1 MPKRY
6 TNVQSYKF
14 IFPKKALLMV
24 LKNAEYLKSLV
35 SVLPD
40 QPGIYQYFDQSG
52 KIIYVGKAKNLK
64 KRVTSYF
71 VKNHQ
76 NRKTELLVRSISD
89 IKHMVVETEQDALL
103 LENNLIKKYQPRY
116 NIRLKDDKTYP
127 WIVIKNERFPRVFQ
141 TRNVIRDGSTYFGPY
156 TSIFT
161 VRMLLEFFRKTYKLR
176 NCKLNLSEENIRLKK
191 FKVCLEF
198 HIGNCLGPCVGKLA
212 HDQYMKS
219 IDQIKEILKGN
230 ISGVIKYLKDLMNQF
245 SSEYKFEEA
254 ALIKDKLELL
264 EKFQSKSTVVSN
276 SISDVDVF
284 TIDQDEDFAYI
295 NYLKII
301 QGAIMQT
308 YTLELKKVL
317 DESPNELLELAIVD
331 IRQKIFSNA
340 KEILVPFKLDFELEG
355 VKFLVPKQG
364 DKKKLLDL
372 SERNAKYYRIE
383 KQKHMSV
390 PKTEKNAIRILE
402 TMQKDLQLKSQP
414 IHIEC
419 FDNSNL
425 QGTNPVASSVVFRN
439 TRPSK
444 KDYRHYNVKT
454 VVGPD
459 DFASMEEIVFRR
471 YRRLIDEEK
480 SLPQLIVVD
489 GGKGQLGAA
498 LNALEKL
505 DLRGKIAIIGIA
517 KRLEEIYFP
526 GDSVPLYLDKNSETL
541 KIIQQLRDEA
551 HRFGITFHR
560 NKRSGEFIKSELE
573 NISGIG
579 EKTITAV
586 LKRFKS
592 VENLKKQGYRVVADE
607 IGDSKARIIFD
618 FYKLTY

>member
-1 MPKRY
+1 
-6 TNVQSYKF
+6 
-14 IFPKKALLMV
+14 MV
-24 LKNAEYLKSLV
+24 LKNAEYIRSLV
-35 SVLPD
+35 SALPD
-40 QPGIYQYFDQSG
+40 QPGIYQYFDSTN

-64 KRVTSYF
+64 KRVSSYF
-71 VKNHQ
+71 NKNQQ
-76 NRKTELLVRSISD
+76 NRKTAILVRNIAD

-156 TSIFT
+156 TSILT
-161 VRMLLEFFRKTYKLR
+161 VRFLLDLFRRLFKLR
-176 NCKLNLSEENIRLKK
+176 NCKLNLSEENIRLRK
-191 FKVCLEF
+191 FKVCLEY
-198 HIGNCLGPCVGKLA
+198 HMGNCLGPCVGEIE
-212 HDQYMKS
+212 HEIYMKN

-230 ISGVIKYLKDLMNQF
+230 ISGVIKYLKDLMRQF
-245 SSEYKFEEA
+245 AEGLKYEEA
-254 ALIKDKLELL
+254 ALIKEKLELL

-284 TIDQDEDFAYI
+284 TIEQDESFAYV

-301 QGAIMQT
+301 RGAIIQT
-308 YTLELKKVL
+308 YTLEIKKVL
-317 DESPNELLELAIVD
+317 DESPTELLEFAIIE
-331 IRQKIFSNA
+331 IRLKIFSIA
-340 KEILVPFKLDFELEG
+340 KEILIPFKLGMELEG
-355 VKFLVPKQG
+355 IKMTVPKQG
-364 DKKKLLDL
+364 DKKKLLEL
-372 SERNAKYYRIE
+372 SERNAKYYRLE
-383 KQKHMSV
+383 KLKHVIVS
-390 PKTEKNAIRILE
+390 KTERNATRILE
-402 TMQKDLQLKSQP
+402 TMQKDLQLKVAP
-414 IHIEC
+414 VHIEC

-425 QGTNPVASSVVFRN
+425 QGTNPVSSCVVFRD
-439 TRPSK
+439 TKPSK
-444 KDYRHYNVKT
+444 KDYRHFNVKT

-459 DFASMEEIVFRR
+459 DFASMEEVVYRR
-471 YRRLIDEEK
+471 YKRLLDEEK

-505 DLRGKIAIIGIA
+505 NLRGKISIIGIA

-560 NKRSGEFIKSELE
+560 NKRSNEFIKSDLE

-579 EKTITAV
+579 EKTITAL

-592 VENLKKQGYRVVADE
+592 VENLKNQGYRQVAEE
-607 IGDSKARIIFD
+607 IGDSKARLIFD
-618 FYKLTY
+618 HYKLSY

>member
-1 MPKRY
+1 MA
-6 TNVQSYKF
+6 
-14 IFPKKALLMV
+14 I
-24 LKNAEYLKSLV
+24 KNAEYLKSLV

-176 NCKLNLSEENIRLKK
+176 NCKLNLSEENIHLKK
-191 FKVCLEF
+191 FKVCLEY
-198 HIGNCLGPCVGKLA
+198 HIGNCLGPCVGKLE

-230 ISGVIKYLKDLMNQF
+230 ISGVIKYLKDLMTQF

-383 KQKHMSV
+383 KQKHISV
-390 PKTEKNAIRILE
+390 PKTEKNANRILE

-425 QGTNPVASSVVFRN
+425 QGTNPVASCVVFRN

-480 SLPQLIVVD
+480 SLPQLIVID

-498 LNALEKL
+498 LTALEKL
-505 DLRGKIAIIGIA
+505 ELRGKIAIIGIA

>member
-1 MPKRY
+1 M
-6 TNVQSYKF
+6 
-14 IFPKKALLMV
+14 A
-24 LKNAEYLKSLV
+24 LKNIEYLRSLV
-35 SVLPD
+35 FVLPD
-40 QPGIYQYFDQSG
+40 QPGIYQYFDSAG

-64 KRVTSYF
+64 KRVSSYF
-71 VKNHQ
+71 KENQQ
-76 NRKTELLVRSISD
+76 NRKTELLVRSIAD

-141 TRNVIRDGSTYFGPY
+141 TRNLIRDGSAYFGPY
-156 TSIFT
+156 TSILT
-161 VRMLLEFFRKTYKLR
+161 VRILLELFRKLFKLR
-176 NCKLNLSEENIRLKK
+176 NCKLNLSEENIRQGK

-198 HIGNCLGPCVGKLA
+198 HIGNCKAPCVGKIE
-212 HDQYMKS
+212 HDLYMKN

-230 ISGVIKYLKDLMNQF
+230 ISGVIKYLKDLMRQL
-245 SSEYKFEEA
+245 SVGLKFEEA
-254 ALIKDKLELL
+254 AVIKEKLVLL
-264 EKFQSKSTVVSN
+264 EKFQSRSTVVSS

-284 TIDQDEDFAYI
+284 TIDSDELFAYV

-301 QGAIMQT
+301 NGAIIQT
-308 YTLELKKVL
+308 YTMEIKKVL
-317 DESPNELLELAIVD
+317 DESPVELLEFAIVE

-340 KEILVPFKLDFELEG
+340 KEILVPFKLVFLLEG
-355 VKFLVPKQG
+355 IKFQIPKQG
-364 DKKKLLDL
+364 DKKKLLEL
-372 SERNAKYYRIE
+372 SERNAKYYRLE
-383 KQKHMSV
+383 KLKHLIVS
-390 PKTEKNAIRILE
+390 KTEKSSSRILQ
-402 TMQKDLQLKSQP
+402 TMQKDLQLKDQP
-414 IHIEC
+414 FHIEC

-425 QGTNPVASSVVFRN
+425 QGTNPVSSCVVFKN
-439 TRPSK
+439 GRPSK
-444 KDYRHYNVKT
+444 KDYRHFNVKS

-459 DFASMEEIVFRR
+459 DFATMEEVVYRR
-471 YRRLIDEEK
+471 YKRLLDEEL

-489 GGKGQLGAA
+489 GGKGQLSAA

-505 DLRGKIAIIGIA
+505 NLRGKIAIIGIA

-526 GDSVPLYLDKNSETL
+526 GDPVPLYLDKNSETL

-560 NKRSGEFIKSELE
+560 NKRSGDFIKSELE
-573 NISGIG
+573 SIPGIG
-579 EKTITAV
+579 EKTITSL

-592 VENLKKQGYRVVADE
+592 VENLKKQGYMVVADE
-607 IGDSKARIIFD
+607 IGDSKARLIFG

>member
-1 MPKRY
+1 M
-6 TNVQSYKF
+6 
-14 IFPKKALLMV
+14 A
-24 LKNAEYLKSLV
+24 LKNAEYLRSLV

-40 QPGIYQYFDQSG
+40 QPGIYQYFDSTG

-64 KRVTSYF
+64 KRVASYF
-71 VKNHQ
+71 NKNQQ
-76 NRKTELLVRSISD
+76 NRKTELLVRNICE
-89 IKHMVVETEQDALL
+89 IRHMVVLTEQDALL

-127 WIVIKNERFPRVFQ
+127 WIVIKNEAFPRVFQ
-141 TRNVIRDGSTYFGPY
+141 TRTVIRDGSSYFGPY
-156 TSIFT
+156 TSILT
-161 VRMLLEFFRKTYKLR
+161 VRMLLDLFRKLFKLR
-176 NCKLNLSEENIRLKK
+176 NCKLNLSEENIRQRK

-198 HIGNCLGPCVGKLA
+198 HIGNCLAPCIGKMDHLR
-212 HDQYMKS
+212 YMEN

-230 ISGVIKYLKDLMNQF
+230 ISGVIKYLKDLMRQY
-245 SSEYKFEEA
+245 SADMKFEDA
-254 ALIKDKLELL
+254 AIIKEKLELL
-264 EKFQSKSTVVSN
+264 EKFQSRSTVVSN

-284 TIDQDEDFAYI
+284 TIDENEDFAYV

-301 QGAIMQT
+301 RGAIMQT

-317 DESPNELLELAIVD
+317 DESPSELLEFAIVD

-340 KEILVPFKLDFELEG
+340 KEILIPIKLDIELEG
-355 VKFLVPKQG
+355 IKFQIPKQG
-364 DKKKLLDL
+364 DKKKLLEL
-372 SERNAKYYRIE
+372 SERNAKYYRME
-383 KQKHMSV
+383 KMKHQEVSR
-390 PKTEKNAIRILE
+390 TEKSEMRILE
-402 TMQKDLQLKSQP
+402 TMQKDLQLKVQP
-414 IHIEC
+414 VHIEC

-425 QGTNPVASSVVFRN
+425 QGTNPVSSCVVFRN

-444 KDYRHYNVKT
+444 KDYRHFNVKT
-454 VVGPD
+454 VEGPD
-459 DFASMEEIVFRR
+459 DFASMEEVVYRR
-471 YRRLIDEEK
+471 YKRLLEEEK
-480 SLPQLIVVD
+480 SLPQLIVID

-498 LNALEKL
+498 LNSLEKL
-505 DLRGKIAIIGIA
+505 NLRGKIAIIGIA

-573 NISGIG
+573 NIIGIG
-579 EKTITAV
+579 EKTISAI

-592 VENLKKQGYRVVADE
+592 VENLKNTAYEQVADE

-618 FYKLTY
+618 FYKLSY

>member
-1 MPKRY
+1 M
-6 TNVQSYKF
+6 
-14 IFPKKALLMV
+14 I
-24 LKNAEYLKSLV
+24 LKNAEYIRSLV

-40 QPGIYQYFDQSG
+40 QPGIYQYFDSTG

-76 NRKTELLVRSISD
+76 NRKTDMLVRNISD
-89 IKHMVVETEQDALL
+89 IRHMVVETEQDALL

-127 WIVIKNERFPRVFQ
+127 WIVIKNELFPRVFL
-141 TRNVIRDGSTYFGPY
+141 TRNVIRDGSAYFGPY
-156 TSIFT
+156 TSILT
-161 VRMLLEFFRKTYKLR
+161 VRMLLELFRKLFKLR
-176 NCKLNLSEENIRLKK
+176 NCKLNLSEENIRQKK
-191 FKVCLEF
+191 FKVCLEY
-198 HIGNCLGPCVGKLA
+198 HIGNCLAPCIGKI
-212 HDQYMKS
+212 DQGQYTKS

-230 ISGVIKYLKDLMNQF
+230 ISGVIKYLKDLMRQF
-245 SSEYKFEEA
+245 SDDLKFEEA
-254 ALIKDKLELL
+254 AVVKEKLELL
-264 EKFQSKSTVVSN
+264 EKFQSRSTVVSN

-284 TIDQDEDFAYI
+284 TIEQDEDYAYV

-301 QGAIMQT
+301 SGAIMQT
-308 YTLELKKVL
+308 YTLEIKKVL
-317 DESPNELLELAIVD
+317 DESPSELLEFAIVE

-340 KEILVPFKLDFELEG
+340 KEILVSVKLDIKLEG
-355 VKFLVPKQG
+355 IKFLIPKQG
-364 DKKKLLDL
+364 DKKKLLEL

-383 KQKHMSV
+383 KQKHQMVS
-390 PKTEKNAIRILE
+390 KAENNATRILE
-402 TMQKDLQLKSQP
+402 TMQKDLQLKVQP
-414 IHIEC
+414 VHIEC

-425 QGTNPVASSVVFRN
+425 QGTNPVSSCVVFRN
-439 TRPSK
+439 TRPFK
-444 KDYRHYNVKT
+444 KDYRHFNVKT

-459 DFASMEEIVFRR
+459 DYASMEEVVYRR
-471 YRRLIDEEK
+471 YKRLVEEEK
-480 SLPQLIVVD
+480 SLPQLIVID

-505 DLRGKIAIIGIA
+505 KLRGKIAIIGIA

-526 GDSVPLYLDKNSETL
+526 GDPVPLYLDKNSETL

-560 NKRSGEFIKSELE
+560 NKRSGEFIQSELE
-573 NISGIG
+573 SIAGIG
-579 EKTITAV
+579 EKTISA
-586 LKRFKS
+586 LLRRFKS
-592 VENLKKQGYRVVADE
+592 VENLKKQGYQQVADE
-607 IGDSKARIIFD
+607 IGDSKARLVFD

>member
-1 MPKRY
+1 M
-6 TNVQSYKF
+6 F
-14 IFPKKALLMV
+14 LMFV
-24 LKNAEYLKSLV
+24 KDAEYIRSLV

-52 KIIYVGKAKNLK
+52 TIIYVGKAKNLK

-71 VKNHQ
+71 VKNQQ
-76 NRKTELLVRSISD
+76 NRKTELLVRSIAD

-127 WIVIKNERFPRVFQ
+127 WIVITNERFPRVFQ

-156 TSIFT
+156 TSLFT
-161 VRMLLEFFRKTYKLR
+161 VRTLLDFFHKIYKLR
-176 NCKLNLSEENIRLKK
+176 TCRLNLSEENIRLGK

-198 HIGNCLGPCVGKLA
+198 HIGNCMGPCEGKIEYEL
-212 HDQYMKS
+212 YMKN
-219 IDQIKEILKGN
+219 ITQIKEILKGN
-230 ISGVIKYLKDLMNQF
+230 ISVVIKYFKELMRQY
-245 SSEYKFEEA
+245 SEEYKFEDA
-254 ALIKDKLELL
+254 ALMKDKLGLL
-264 EKFQSKSTVVSN
+264 EKFQSRSTVVSN
-276 SISDVDVF
+276 TISDVDVF
-284 TIDQDEDFAYI
+284 TIDQDEDFAYV

-301 QGAIMQT
+301 RGAIVQT
-308 YTLELKKVL
+308 YTLEIRKVM
-317 DESPNELLELAIVD
+317 DESPVELLGLAIVD
-331 IRQKIFSNA
+331 IREKIFSNA
-340 KEILVPFKLDFELEG
+340 KEILVPFKLDFELDNI
-355 VKFLVPKQG
+355 KFQIPQQG

-372 SERNAKYYRIE
+372 SERNAKYYRLE
-383 KQKHMSV
+383 KQKHESV
-390 PKTEKNAIRILE
+390 PRTEVNATRILE
-402 TMQKDLQLKSQP
+402 TMQKDLQLKSP
-414 IHIEC
+414 PVHIEC

-425 QGTNPVASSVVFRN
+425 QGTNPVASCVVFRN
-439 TRPSK
+439 TRPFK
-444 KDYRHYNVKT
+444 KDYRHYNIKT

-459 DFASMEEIVFRR
+459 DFASMEEIVYRR
-471 YRRLIDEEK
+471 YRRLIDEET

-505 DLRGKIAIIGIA
+505 ELRGKIAIIGIA

-573 NISGIG
+573 NIPGIG
-579 EKTITAV
+579 EKTITSV

-592 VENLKKQGYRVVADE
+592 VENLKKQGYLAVADE
-607 IGDSKARIIFD
+607 IGDSKARMIFD
-618 FYKLTY
+618 FYKLTV